1 MARILVH
8 YFVPSLMTFFLL
20 KMSFGNSFGDS
31 TPFGQK
37 VIKVLGAHRKLF
49 IFENKHEK
57 QTLLIKLGQQTLLF
71 QAKKLPDILEQFS
84 RYSGHRSPKKRHCA

>member
-1 MARILVH
+1 
-8 YFVPSLMTFFLL
+8 
-20 KMSFGNSFGDS
+20 MSFGNSFGDS

-57 QTLLIKLGQQTLLF
+57 QTLFKMKLGQQTLLF
-71 QAKKLPDILEQFS
+71 QAKKLPDILV
-84 RYSGHRSPKKRHCA
+84 GTVGIDHLKRDIVHKV